1 MFTRLNFKR
10 FRMLK
15 ASAYLNEK
23 RISEDKVCDLLE
35 IKPKMLSSRCSN
47 AIYNFKV
54 EKSETN

>member
-1 MFTRLNFKR
+1 MFTQLNFKG

-15 ASAYLNEK
+15 TSAYLNEK

-35 IKPKMLSSRCSN
+35 IKPKMLSARCSN